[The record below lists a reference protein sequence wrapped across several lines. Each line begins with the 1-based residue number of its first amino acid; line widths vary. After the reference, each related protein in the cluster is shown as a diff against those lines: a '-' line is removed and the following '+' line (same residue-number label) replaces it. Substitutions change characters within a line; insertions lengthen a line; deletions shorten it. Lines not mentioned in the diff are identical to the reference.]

1 MNTTRILDVPSL
13 APAVKHQTIIQT
25 FDALLPGEE
34 FIIHNDHD
42 PKPLYYELISK
53 KGNIVTFDYL
63 ENGPSLWRVLVKKR
77 ASDPDQVTVADIAA
91 ADYRKADIFAKH
103 GIDFCCG
110 GNITLKEAARRRGID
125 EATLISEL
133 DNVTREGVLPAEDY
147 INQDLHVLIDHIAG
161 THHQYVRENAP
172 IIEQLAIKVARRHG
186 KEHPELIGLET
197 GTIAFLDDLQQH
209 MEKEERILFPAIIQL
224 EALQT
229 KEASPAKSSIL
240 SAIKVM
246 RAEHDTSGEDLRTFR
261 RLTNDYALPV
271 GACNSYTLLFEKMK
285 AFEADLLR
293 HIHLENNILFP
304 KAAQLE
310 ESLSQ

>member
-1 MNTTRILDVPSL
+1 MNTTRILDVPTL
-13 APAVKHQTIIQT
+13 APAVKHQTIIEA

-77 ASDPDQVTVADIAA
+77 DAHPDQVTVADMAA
-91 ADYRKADIFAKH
+91 ADYRKADVFAKH

-125 EATLISEL
+125 EAILLAEL
-133 DNVTREGVLPAEDY
+133 DKVTKEAVPATEDY
-147 INQDLHVLIDHIAG
+147 INQDLHILINHIVG

-172 IIEQLAIKVARRHG
+172 IIEQLAVKVARRHG
-186 KEHPELIGLET
+186 KEHPELAELET

-209 MEKEERILFPAIIQL
+209 LEKEERILFPAIVQL
-224 EALQT
+224 EELRT
-229 KEASPAKSSIL
+229 KEASPAKSFIL

-261 RLTNDYALPV
+261 KLTNDYALPQ

-304 KAAQLE
+304 KAVQLE
-310 ESLSQ
+310 QALS